1 MSLLKFK
8 GMELGP
14 IGTNAYVIWKHG
26 QTDCVLVDAPPQCKE
41 EIEAFLQSK
50 NLSLREMW
58 LTHGHWDHM
67 AGAESLN
74 SENIHVIGHKDDQVM
89 FEQPEIMSAFA
100 IPGLQMQP
108 IQVDTWIS
116 HGGELNF
123 LGSSVEVRHCPGHC
137 PGNVVFWFKDEKVC
151 FVGDVIFRESVGRYD
166 LPGGDMATLRDSIL
180 KNIYSLPDDTIL
192 CPGHGPTT
200 TVGYEKTHNPFVR
213 P

>member
-8 GMELGP
+8 GIELGP

-26 QTDCVLVDAPPQCKE
+26 QTDCVLVDAPPQCKG